1 MIVPPAPQVVLSTP
15 RRVSPPA
22 APARQERRAAP
33 KPPTKSVKPS
43 RADAPKTAVQAL
55 PLTREQV
62 TSPDGMLLA
71 GGVAL
76 FVFVLADTIL
86 LAMSS
91 RFLRELS

>member
-1 MIVPPAPQVVLSTP
+1 MKQS
-15 RRVSPPA
+15 
-22 APARQERRAAP
+22 
-33 KPPTKSVKPS
+33 
-43 RADAPKTAVQAL
+43 APKTAVQAL

-62 TSPDGMLLA
+62 TSTDGMLLA

>member
-1 MIVPPAPQVVLSTP
+1 MKQS
-15 RRVSPPA
+15 
-22 APARQERRAAP
+22 
-33 KPPTKSVKPS
+33 
-43 RADAPKTAVQAL
+43 APKTAVQAL
-55 PLTREQV
+55 PRLTREQV
-62 TSPDGMLLA
+62 TSTNGMLLA